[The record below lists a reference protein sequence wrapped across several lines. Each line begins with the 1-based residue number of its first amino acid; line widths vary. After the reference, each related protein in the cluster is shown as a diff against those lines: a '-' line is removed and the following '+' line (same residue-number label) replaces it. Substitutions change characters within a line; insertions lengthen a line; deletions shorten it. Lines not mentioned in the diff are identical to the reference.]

1 MGYTNLF
8 LIKFFGLIL
17 AKVRHHTQPYKKCPL
32 GLQFELKLVWFPL
45 QNQYKISARNP
56 IKTNRFK
63 ICIRETD
70 VGLGLFVCSC
80 KHFKRTNYIS
90 DIENYKMYPWRIK
103 QTTGSPKSSKLS
115 LLTQVFCGESV
126 AYNSTLRSTG
136 NPL

>member
-1 MGYTNLF
+1 M
-8 LIKFFGLIL
+8 
-17 AKVRHHTQPYKKCPL
+17 VC
-32 GLQFELKLVWFPL
+32 FPL
-45 QNQYKISARNP
+45 QNRSNNSARNP
-56 IKTNRFK
+56 IKTYRFK